1 MVGRAGAGEPC
12 HRRLRV
18 AVEVSESLAKAQV
31 PGFGRT
37 LRAGDQV
44 KNFPTAGR
52 IAVRSNTRR
61 IPDLQQQPVL
71 LPFLLDDESFVP
83 HVAVR
88 LQYRH
93 LRSRSR
99 WSGELGDA

>member
-1 MVGRAGAGEPC
+1 MVGRAGAGTPC

-18 AVEVSESLAKAQV
+18 AVEVSEGLAKAQV
-31 PGFGRT
+31 TGFGRM

-44 KNFPTAGR
+44 KNFPAAGR
-52 IAVRSNTRR
+52 IAVRRNTRR

-71 LPFLLDDESFVP
+71 LPLLLDDESFVP

-93 LRSRSR
+93 LRSHSR